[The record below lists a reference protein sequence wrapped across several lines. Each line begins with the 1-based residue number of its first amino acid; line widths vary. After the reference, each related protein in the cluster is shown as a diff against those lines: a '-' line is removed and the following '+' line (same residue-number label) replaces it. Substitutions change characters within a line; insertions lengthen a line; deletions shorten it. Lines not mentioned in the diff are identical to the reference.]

1 MFGRRF
7 AYQAANSDE
16 GGEREQE
23 WWYDR
28 RGHHGHH
35 SHHGWG
41 RGRPFFGWQMRR
53 NPFGRGG
60 PFGPD
65 GPFGPEGPFGED
77 SPDPRVQRLRRFF
90 GRGDLKF
97 ALLELLTERPMH
109 GYEMMK
115 ELQERSG
122 GMYSASPGSVYP
134 TLQMLEDRGFVTV
147 SEADGK
153 KVYTITDAG
162 RAFLAED
169 QPEERGRRRG
179 RRRLSE
185 AELAEIAAIRHE
197 VREIQ
202 TLLGQTIRSAVID
215 PSMITALRQQ
225 LARMRADLSEL
236 AGEPGAP
243 ER

>member
-7 AYQAANSDE
+7 AYELSSP
-16 GGEREQE
+16 GEPLSAWLRDLPVDRTRIGQLVRLSMWREL
-23 WWYDR
+23 
-28 RGHHGHH
+28 
-35 SHHGWG
+35 
-41 RGRPFFGWQMRR
+41 
-53 NPFGRGG
+53 FGRGG
-60 PFGPD
+60 PLGM
-65 GPFGPEGPFGED
+65 EGPSGDEEAGDFAGWA
-77 SPDPRVQRLRRFF
+77 RHCF
-90 GRGDLKF
+90 GRGDLKY
-97 ALLELLTERPMH
+97 ALLALLQEQPMH

-115 ELQERSG
+115 ALEERTR
-122 GMYSASPGSVYP
+122 GMYAPSPGSVYP
-134 TLQMLEDRGFVTV
+134 TLQMLEDRGFVTA

-153 KVYTITDAG
+153 KVYTITEAG

-202 TLLGQTIRSAVID
+202 GLLGNAIRSAVID
-215 PSMITALRQQ
+215 PSMIAALRRE

-236 AGEPGAP
+236 AGQPGTP